1 MRAGGG
7 VSLMTDLPPSLAPDP
22 PMQPAV
28 VATPEAP
35 SRLTWRAMLRLVVWT
50 MLSALVVGGL
60 AAWFYLL
67 RGERLTQRLEMLHA
81 GWMGLAAA
89 CMGIWAL
96 LATRPPE
103 ALRLSPQLSKR
114 VLIVT
119 SAVLALAALA
129 WLRPVLSSEVL
140 RYRFDGRA
148 WLLGLN
154 PYTVSPEEAVA
165 IAADSQDPE
174 FRPDGL
180 DLAAPHPQ
188 RTTLNL
194 PVSQAGFVATRT
206 LEYLSPAANTEP
218 AGEVIPPF
226 AADSTTAQA
235 QGSTYWRGHLLSLPW
250 WRQLFFWRCLLA
262 GAFLLA
268 VGELIAWLRYREL
281 SPWWAVLFAWQPL
294 VLMET
299 LGAAHQDMLGVLF
312 LIAGL
317 RRADAG
323 NVRRAAMCL
332 AASVAVKPLALLVL
346 PFVIRRAW
354 GRDASASEPA
364 QRLAA
369 PPSSPTAARRL
380 MVWFFLTLILL
391 LTPLYGAAALTEAGR
406 AVGGYFAGAGQDAAL
421 SRALEAIF
429 AGEQAS
435 EGRIARVRL
444 AAWMICALAALL
456 TGLIAW
462 QRRVGPAAAFYAMM
476 IAGLLLSPVAAPWL
490 LLWPLALVPIMR
502 GRAGP
507 AALVWAG
514 TAGLYYLPETLAGG
528 RVPSAMVALQFAPVY
543 AVALLEAVATRRQ
556 WLRIRRRQPGTLAGG

>member
-1 MRAGGG
+1 
-7 VSLMTDLPPSLAPDP
+7 MTDPPHSPAPDP
-22 PMQPAV
+22 PKQAAV
-28 VATPEAP
+28 VAEPDAP
-35 SRLTWRAMLRLVVWT
+35 YPLTWRATLRLVVWT
-50 MLSALVVGGL
+50 MLSALAVGGL

-67 RGERLTQRLEMLHA
+67 RGERLTARLELLHA

-96 LATRPPE
+96 LATTPPE
-103 ALRLSPQLSKR
+103 GLRLSPQLSKR
-114 VLIVT
+114 VLIVA

-129 WLRPVLSSEVL
+129 WLRPVLNSEVL

-154 PYTVSPEEAVA
+154 PYTVSPDKAVA
-165 IAADSQDPE
+165 FAADAQDPE

-206 LEYLSPAANTEP
+206 LEYLSPAGTTQRADE
-218 AGEVIPPF
+218 AMAAF
-226 AADSTTAQA
+226 APDATTQAQA
-235 QGSTYWRGHLLSLPW
+235 RGSTDWRAHLLSLPW
-250 WRQLFFWRCLLA
+250 WRQLYFWRVLLA
-262 GAFLLA
+262 GAYLLA

-281 SPWWAVLFAWQPL
+281 SPWWAAVFAWQPL

-323 NVRRAAMCL
+323 NMRRAAMCL

-354 GRDASASEPA
+354 SSDASASEPA

-369 PPSSPTAARRL
+369 PPSSPVAARRL
-380 MVWFFLTLILL
+380 MVWFFLTLALL
-391 LTPLYGAAALTEAGR
+391 LTPLYSAGAIVEAGR
-406 AVGGYFAGAGQDAAL
+406 AIGGYFAGAGQDASL
-421 SRALEAIF
+421 LRVLEAFF
-429 AGEQAS
+429 AGEEAS
-435 EGRIARVRL
+435 EDRLARVRL
-444 AAWMICALAALL
+444 AAWTICALATLL

-462 QRRVGPAAAFYAMM
+462 QRRVGPAAALYAMM
-476 IAGLLLSPVAAPWL
+476 IAGLLLYPVAAPWL
-490 LLWPLALVPIMR
+490 VIWPLALVPIMR

-507 AALVWAG
+507 SALVWAG
-514 TAGLYYLPETLAGG
+514 TAGLYYLPETLGGG
-528 RVPSAMVALQFAPVY
+528 RLNSATVALQFAPVY

-556 WLRIRRRQPGTLAGG
+556 WLRIRRRRPGIKTSRDVAGR